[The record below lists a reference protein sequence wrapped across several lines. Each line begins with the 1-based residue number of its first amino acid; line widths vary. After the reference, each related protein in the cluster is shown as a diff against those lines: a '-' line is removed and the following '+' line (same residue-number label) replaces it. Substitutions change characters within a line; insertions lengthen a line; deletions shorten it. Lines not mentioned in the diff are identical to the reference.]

1 MAFDEAGSWNF
12 GNDIARNVV
21 IFDVVNS
28 SSSHTDN
35 HKNNFLILG
44 GSLTYDING
53 SFGSPEKKLLI
64 LVKQTQNVA

>member
-21 IFDVVNS
+21 IFGVVNS

-35 HKNNFLILG
+35 HKNNFLI
-44 GSLTYDING
+44 
-53 SFGSPEKKLLI
+53 
-64 LVKQTQNVA
+64 